1 MENTFMLDFGN
12 TVGGFMTGV
21 TESVDLFTATF
32 IILVVVGGLI
42 LLTGRKDRSGSQ

>member
-1 MENTFMLDFGN
+1 MENTFMLDFSN

-32 IILVVVGGLI
+32 IILLAVGGLI
-42 LLTGRKDRSGSQ
+42 LLMGRKDRAGNR